1 MMRKATMFV
10 VLLGCVACGASPE
23 EPTETGATTPP
34 SSTALAGSPA
44 PSLPTSPTAPA
55 PTGAAPAAPT
65 KPASPSPS
73 QNPGV
78 AMPTAPTAPTAPT
91 TPSTPTTTPT
101 TPTTAPTT
109 PSTAPSS
116 PTGAGDEP
124 KLAMDECGLDTQW
137 DGDEYCINPPPAD
150 KGFQL
155 HIGPSNYENPG
166 SEYILQP
173 GEENVVTMTATSG
186 NTEQKYY
193 YYRQYRMRPGSH
205 HVIVSAGGV
214 GGRRLGGT
222 QNLAKDNPD
231 FGKIAP
237 ENEGVGLM
245 MAPRTQL
252 SVNMHYYNV
261 GEKPIIREVWVNFW
275 YKDAA
280 SVKEPAS
287 EIFSMTGVTA
297 ATAHSHVV
305 VGATCNITG
314 SGRILSMYGHRHNSN
329 KRFTVYRTRGT
340 QKDLLM
346 EDYDPVHPAVYE
358 FNTITQN
365 PKADQANKVPGG
377 WSGPLDLMAG
387 DKIEFQCEI
396 LNNTDKNF
404 TGANEAN
411 DDEMCILVGDSVG
424 TQISPLCSA
433 NPAMRLN

>member
-1 MMRKATMFV
+1 MRKATLLMFV
-10 VLLGCVACGASPE
+10 ACVACGDSSD
-23 EPTETGATTPP
+23 TTSGDGLTNPP

-44 PSLPTSPTAPA
+44 PSLPAATAGTTPSA
-55 PTGAAPAAPT
+55 PVAAPT
-65 KPASPSPS
+65 QPTTPSAQGAGTKPGSA
-73 QNPGV
+73 
-78 AMPTAPTAPTAPT
+78 APT
-91 TPSTPTTTPT
+91 TPAPTTPVTPTPT
-101 TPTTAPTT
+101 TPNAPTQPTT
-109 PSTAPSS
+109 PANPTT
-116 PTGAGDEP
+116 PTGDAP

-137 DGDEYCINPPPAD
+137 AGDEYCINAPPAD

-155 HIGPSNYENPG
+155 HIGPSDYENPG
-166 SEYILQP
+166 NEYLLQP
-173 GEENVVTMTATSG
+173 GEENVVTMNATSG

-245 MAPRTQL
+245 MAARTPL

-261 GEKPIIREVWVNFW
+261 GDKPIIREVWVNFW

-280 SVKEPAS
+280 TVKEPAS

-314 SGRILSMYGHRHNSN
+314 EGRILSLYGHRHYNN
-329 KRFTVYRTRGT
+329 KRFTVYRTRGM

-346 EDYDPVHPAVYE
+346 EDYDPEHPAVYE
-358 FNTITQN
+358 FNTISQN
-365 PKADQANKVPGG
+365 PKADPANKIAGG
-377 WSGPLDLMAG
+377 FTGPVDLKAG
-387 DKIEFQCEI
+387 DKLEFQCEI

-411 DDEMCILVGDSVG
+411 DDEMCIMVGDSVG
-424 TQISPLCSA
+424 TGISPLCAA
-433 NPAMRLN
+433 NPATRLN